1 MAFPNL
7 GQGPSMAKPGMPT
20 PSRRMP
26 LPLSMKK
33 SPLRRP
39 VGTDMPARLPKQA
52 MARMALLAGMK
63 G

>member
-7 GQGPSMAKPGMPT
+7 GQGPAASKPSM
-20 PSRRMP
+20 PSLKLP

-39 VGTDMPARLPKQA
+39 VGNDMPARPSKNA
-52 MARMALLAGMK
+52 MARMALMAGMK